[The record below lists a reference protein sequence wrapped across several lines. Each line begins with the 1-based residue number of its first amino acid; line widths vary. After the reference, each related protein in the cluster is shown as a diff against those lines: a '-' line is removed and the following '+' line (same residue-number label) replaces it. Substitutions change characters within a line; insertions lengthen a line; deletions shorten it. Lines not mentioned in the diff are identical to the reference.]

1 MREGRYLLAVA
12 RMLLLA
18 EAGRPASHGVQPPP
32 VAFMCVPGRQAVGA
46 AVGDEVGLPVGL
58 WLGAAVGVAVSSH
71 AVPPGLWFEN
81 LPDWHGMHDVLPATT
96 TSIIHI
102 SAAAV

>member
-1 MREGRYLLAVA
+1 MRDMRYLLAVA

-46 AVGDEVGLPVGL
+46 AVGDEVG
-58 WLGAAVGVAVSSH
+58 AAVGVAVSSH

-81 LPDWHGMHDVLPATT
+81 LPDWHELHDVLPATT
-96 TSIIHI
+96 TPITQI
-102 SAAAV
+102 SAPAV